1 MNTTLAK
8 AQEELVSIGAAI
20 AANCEPCLAHH
31 VRLAREA
38 GLTDAELRA
47 AVVVARRVK
56 ERPAR
61 LILQAAQ
68 RLVGTSDRPA
78 PEPSTSDCCGS

>member
-1 MNTTLAK
+1 MDTILAK
-8 AQEELVSIGAAI
+8 AQEELVSIGAAS

-47 AVVVARRVK
+47 AVAVARRVK
-56 ERPAR
+56 ETPAR

-68 RLVGTSDRPA
+68 RLVGAGDQPATQPLTSK
-78 PEPSTSDCCGS
+78 CCG